1 VMRRRACVPVLALA
15 APWVCAALSSV
26 PEEARADPAPS
37 MATPIDAL
45 GKDLADAFT
54 GYDLF
59 FYGGAVMGTGVM
71 AYGGIDQAIRVGV
84 QEHLAAPA
92 YGDASLYA
100 GYIVPAVVAPG
111 VYLVGLVAGD
121 SAVTGAGSASLQ
133 SLGVALLTMGVL
145 KVGVGRVYPLNG
157 GDPNA
162 PDRLEHPSYA
172 HTFYPFQN
180 LWPLPSWPSGH
191 TIGTISVTAALTG
204 YYPDQLWIP
213 AIGYPLG
220 IAIGCGMVD
229 GDRHWASDVIAG
241 ALIGHAIGYS
251 IGKAFRRRARGEAP
265 KVGEL
270 GLMPMVLPGM
280 AGVAVGGTW

>member
-1 VMRRRACVPVLALA
+1 MRRRACVPVLALA

-121 SAVTGAGSASLQ
+121 SAVTGA
-133 SLGVALLTMGVL
+133 
-145 KVGVGRVYPLNG
+145 
-157 GDPNA
+157 
-162 PDRLEHPSYA
+162 
-172 HTFYPFQN
+172 
-180 LWPLPSWPSGH
+180 
-191 TIGTISVTAALTG
+191 
-204 YYPDQLWIP
+204 
-213 AIGYPLG
+213 
-220 IAIGCGMVD
+220 
-229 GDRHWASDVIAG
+229 
-241 ALIGHAIGYS
+241 
-251 IGKAFRRRARGEAP
+251 
-265 KVGEL
+265 
-270 GLMPMVLPGM
+270 
-280 AGVAVGGTW
+280 